1 MKRMRF
7 MFVVRFRLKNALL
20 AAGAMIAACAF
31 TALGIG
37 LVQHAARRTAAGP
50 AGNPDPVILLDAGH
64 GGEDGGAVGLGG
76 VVEKE
81 LNLAITLKLESFL
94 RAMGYQTILTRTTDT
109 DLHDAAASTVRERKT
124 TDIHNRFAM
133 QEALRDK
140 DLFVSIHMN
149 KFPGSGAH
157 GTQVFYSKNTP
168 GSEELAESIQSNVI
182 RLLQPENTRKIKP
195 SGDSIY
201 LLYYAKKTAVLV
213 ECGFLSNAGDA
224 AKLQDDDYQNRLA
237 FAIACGVL
245 EYTKN

>member
-1 MKRMRF
+1 MIF
-7 MFVVRFRLKNALL
+7 IRFRLRNALFV
-20 AAGAMIAACAF
+20 AGALVAACVF

-37 LVQHAARRTAAGP
+37 LVRHAPFRAAASP
-50 AGNPDPVILLDAGH
+50 AICPDPVILLDAGH

-81 LNLAITLKLESFL
+81 LNLAITLKVESFL
-94 RAMGYQTILTRTTDT
+94 RAMGYQTILTRADDS
-109 DLHDAAASTVRERKT
+109 DLHDAAASTVRDRKT
-124 TDIHNRFAM
+124 TDIHKRFAM

-168 GSEELAESIQSNVI
+168 NSAALAESIQRSVV
-182 RLLQPENTRKIKP
+182 RLVQPENTRQIKP

-224 AKLQDDDYQNRLA
+224 EKLQDEEYQNRLA
-237 FAIACGVL
+237 FAIAGGIL
-245 EYTKN
+245 DFRQ